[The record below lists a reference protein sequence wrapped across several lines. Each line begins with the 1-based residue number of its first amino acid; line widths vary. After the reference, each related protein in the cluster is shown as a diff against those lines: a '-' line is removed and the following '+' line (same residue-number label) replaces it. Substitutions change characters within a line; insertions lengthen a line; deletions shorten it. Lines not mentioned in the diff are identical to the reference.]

1 MNHTAKKLD
10 KSQIELTITIKPEGY
25 DKHMKHAATKISER
39 VAIKGF
45 RKGKAPYDLVKRE
58 VGEMGIMQEALE
70 AIIQESF
77 YQAVKA
83 ENIETIGMPD
93 IKIEKSAPGND
104 FVYNATV
111 ALLPTVTLP
120 NLDDINIK
128 PNVKKVGETEVNEV
142 LENLTKMQAKE
153 VVKDGTAEKEDK
165 VVIDMD
171 LLLAGIPFEGGQAK
185 DYQVY
190 LSENQHIPGFNDA
203 LVGLKKDDEKEFD
216 LPFPTEYYNKQLAGN
231 TGTFK
236 VKVKDVYKREFPEV
250 SDEFAKT
257 LGQESVDKL
266 KELLQTN
273 LEHEAIHKADEK
285 VEVEIFETLVDKST
299 FDEIPEVLI
308 NAERNRMFNELR
320 YDLEKNGITIDQYL
334 ADIKKNEEDLAKDFT
349 ERATKRAK
357 SALISRKVAK
367 EFEITLTDEEI
378 KKEMDMMRDTYKEN
392 PDYLENLKKPEVQDS
407 IKNMLVNKK
416 VVAFLKDKIVE
427 GGAHKHE

>member
-1 MNHTAKKLD
+1 
-10 KSQIELTITIKPEGY
+10 
-25 DKHMKHAATKISER
+25 
-39 VAIKGF
+39 
-45 RKGKAPYDLVKRE
+45 
-58 VGEMGIMQEALE
+58 
-70 AIIQESF
+70 
-77 YQAVKA
+77 
-83 ENIETIGMPD
+83 
-93 IKIEKSAPGND
+93 
-104 FVYNATV
+104 
-111 ALLPTVTLP
+111 
-120 NLDDINIK
+120 
-128 PNVKKVGETEVNEV
+128 
-142 LENLTKMQAKE
+142 
-153 VVKDGTAEKEDK
+153 
-165 VVIDMD
+165 MD

>member
-1 MNHTAKKLD
+1 MPHTAKKLD
-10 KSQIELTITIKPEGY
+10 KSQIELTITVTPEGY
-25 DKHMKHAATKISER
+25 DKHMKQASERISAR

-45 RKGKAPYDLVKRE
+45 RKGKVPYDLVKRE

-77 YQAVKA
+77 YHAVTA
-83 ENIETIGMPD
+83 EGIETIGMPD

-104 FVYNATV
+104 FVYTATV
-111 ALLPTVTLP
+111 ALLPAVTLP
-120 NLDDINIK
+120 NLDEIKIK
-128 PNVKKVGETEVNEV
+128 PDVKKVGDIEVNEV

-153 VVKDGTAEKEDK
+153 VVKNGEATKEDK
-165 VVIDMD
+165 IVIDMD

-250 SDEFAKT
+250 TDEFAKA
-257 LGQESVDKL
+257 LGQESVAKL
-266 KELLQTN
+266 RELLQSN

-285 VEVEIFETLVDKST
+285 VEVEIFETLIEQSK

-308 NAERNRMFNELR
+308 DAEKKRMFNELR
-320 YDLEKNGITIDQYL
+320 HDLEKNGITIDQYL
-334 ADIKKNEEDLAKDFT
+334 SDIKKKKEDLAKDFT
-349 ERATKRAK
+349 ERASKRAK
-357 SALISRKVAK
+357 SALISRKVAQ
-367 EFEITLTDEEI
+367 EFDIKLSKEEI

-392 PDYLENLKKPEVQDS
+392 PEYLENLKKPEVQDS
-407 IKNMLVNKK
+407 IKNVLLNKK

-427 GGAHKHE
+427 GGY